1 MNNIKQWLLKNLIPL
16 NIIGVTIGLFILV
29 LVLKFQLNLNILKY
43 LLPSIVFYNLFVGRI
58 FYEFEKIRID
68 LIYELSFKDKS
79 HLFKNKFDYTNNFW
93 KLDNILSSQI
103 YLFLCIHVFIPY
115 ISLKNGITFLQLKVF
130 LYNCIS
136 LITIITISFLL
147 NYIDIKC

>member
-58 FYEFEKIRID
+58 FNEFEKIRIEWH
-68 LIYELSFKDKS
+68 Y
-79 HLFKNKFDYTNNFW
+79 
-93 KLDNILSSQI
+93 LSSI
-103 YLFLCIHVFIPY
+103 KS
-115 ISLKNGITFLQLKVF
+115 ISI
-130 LYNCIS
+130 
-136 LITIITISFLL
+136 
-147 NYIDIKC
+147 